1 MLLKGTE
8 MEHTELSKLKLYIS
22 DNEVSYKT
30 DSSVVEIA
38 RKNQVELAK
47 KITDLLI
54 ERYHTPDMSMER
66 FYQLI
71 DRELYISVSTIK
83 KIFQCKYTIS
93 RDILY
98 KIAVGLKM
106 DIETADYYFGLSMEG
121 PLNHNNL
128 TDLIVINALE
138 DGDSLDDMLLE
149 FVEYL
154 KRKG

>member
-1 MLLKGTE
+1 MD
-8 MEHTELSKLKLYIS
+8 HTELSKLKLYIS

-38 RKNQVELAK
+38 KKNQSILAK
-47 KITDLLI
+47 MITDLLF

-83 KIFQCKYTIS
+83 KIFQGKYTVS

-106 DIETADYYFGLSMEG
+106 DMETADYYFGLSMEG
-121 PLNHNNL
+121 PLNPGNL
-128 TDLIVINALE
+128 SDLIVINALE

-154 KRKG
+154 KRKV

>member
-1 MLLKGTE
+1 MD
-8 MEHTELSKLKLYIS
+8 HTELSKLKLYIS

-38 RKNQVELAK
+38 KKNQSILAK
-47 KITDLLI
+47 MITDLLF

-66 FYQLI
+66 LYQLI

-83 KIFQCKYTIS
+83 KIFQGKYTVS

-106 DIETADYYFGLSMEG
+106 DMETADYYFGLSMEG
-121 PLNHNNL
+121 PLNPGNL
-128 TDLIVINALE
+128 SDLIVINALE

-154 KRKG
+154 KRKV